1 MARSARPALRKS
13 RKLTWPPWRPCSGLA
28 LQRASSILARDPW
41 HHARR
46 PTKRPKIRLQSSDRA
61 PQRSFSSSFVGAVPS
76 RHCGGSPTHPLGS
89 PRRTTAVPR
98 AVAGCQGF
106 PSAASPALTAR
117 HRPRCSRVVPTGGA
131 AAASGKSRGPP
142 ALPLSLDRRSPDR
155 VSSLCL
161 PLGEGLGLRGRRIL
175 APRPKGGRGN

>member
-76 RHCGGSPTHPLGS
+76 RHCGGLPHAPSWLPPSNDGGTAGGGGLSRLPFGGFAGLDSPP
-89 PRRTTAVPR
+89 
-98 AVAGCQGF
+98 
-106 PSAASPALTAR
+106 
-117 HRPRCSRVVPTGGA
+117 
-131 AAASGKSRGPP
+131 PP
-142 ALPLSLDRRSPDR
+142 AVLKGCADGGSSRLWKEQGARPPPPLT
-155 VSSLCL
+155 
-161 PLGEGLGLRGRRIL
+161 
-175 APRPKGGRGN
+175 